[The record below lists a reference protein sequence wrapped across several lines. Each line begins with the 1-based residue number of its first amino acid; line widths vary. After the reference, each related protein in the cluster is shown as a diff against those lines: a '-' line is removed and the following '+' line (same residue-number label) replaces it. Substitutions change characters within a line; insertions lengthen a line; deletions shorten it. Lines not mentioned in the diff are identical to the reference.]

1 MDDNIDDNIAIVEDN
16 VELTEDWVVS
26 ALIELSVVNGKLS
39 VVCAFTLNEVVPT
52 DSVWLRVEAGLLL
65 DSAFVAAK
73 AVLVS
78 VPMPLCW
85 VVA

>member
-1 MDDNIDDNIAIVEDN
+1 MDENIDDNIAIVEEN

-26 ALIELSVVNGKLS
+26 ALIELSAVNGKLS